1 MKRSR
6 TIDLLRWL
14 AQLSF
19 CLLLAGGLGLAA
31 ADEPPQ
37 VTKDGLQLKV
47 HTASRVIYLK
57 PGATFG
63 KYDRV
68 MILDCFVQFQKDWQ
82 RNYNNNVSDLT
93 NRVTDEQASQMKQ
106 ALATEFK
113 RVFTKELQKGGY
125 QVVTSPAPDVLLLRP
140 AIIDLVVTAP
150 DTMSAGMDVN
160 WVSSAGSGT
169 LYLEL
174 WDSANSTILARVM
187 DAQADQEGIARQA
200 NRVTNTE
207 AADIILSGWADSLVK
222 HLNAAR
228 AASTASA
235 SK

>member
-1 MKRSR
+1 MKPSAKVRP
-6 TIDLLRWL
+6 LRVL
-14 AQLSF
+14 AQLCS
-19 CLLLAGGLGLAA
+19 CLVLAGTIGLAV

-37 VTKDGLQLKV
+37 VSKDGLQLKV
-47 HTASRVIYLK
+47 HTDSRLVYLK
-57 PGATFG
+57 PGAKFG
-63 KYDRV
+63 QYDRV

-82 RNYNNNVSDLT
+82 SNYNANVPDLMS
-93 NRVTDEQASQMKQ
+93 RVTDQQAAQMKQ
-106 ALATEFK
+106 ALASEFK

-140 AIIDLVVTAP
+140 AIIDLIVTAP

-174 WDSANSTILARVM
+174 WDPTTNTILARVM
-187 DAQADQEGIARQA
+187 DAEADRQAFARRA
-200 NRVTNTE
+200 NRVTNTQ
-207 AADIILSGWADSLVK
+207 AADIILSDWADLLVK

-228 AASTASA
+228 ASSA
-235 SK
+235 GK

>member
-1 MKRSR
+1 MKASS
-6 TIDLLRWL
+6 TIRALQMFAKLG
-14 AQLSF
+14 A
-19 CLLLAGGLGLAA
+19 CLLLVGSLGLAV

-37 VTKDGLQLKV
+37 VSKDGLQLKA
-47 HTASRVIYLK
+47 HTASRVIYVK

-63 KYDRV
+63 QYKRV

-82 RNYNNNVSDLT
+82 RNYNMNVSDPM
-93 NRVTDEQASQMKQ
+93 NQVSDQQAAQMKQ

-113 RVFTKELQKGGY
+113 RVFTKELEKGGY

-150 DTMSAGMDVN
+150 DTMSANMDVN

-174 WDSANSTILARVM
+174 WDPTTNTILARVM
-187 DAQADQEGIARQA
+187 DAQADQEGFARRA
-200 NRVTNTE
+200 NRATNTQ

-222 HLNAAR
+222 HLDAAR
-228 AASTASA
+228 ASSA
-235 SK
+235 GK